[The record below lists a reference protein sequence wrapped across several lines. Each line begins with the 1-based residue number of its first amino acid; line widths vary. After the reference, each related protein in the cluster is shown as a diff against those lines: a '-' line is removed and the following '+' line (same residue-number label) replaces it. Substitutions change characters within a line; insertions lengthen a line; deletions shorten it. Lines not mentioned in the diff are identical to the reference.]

1 MFSDKNRLRNGRQ
14 LYKLKKLRTM
24 AAVFFLFIA
33 VVVSVTVVLKLTSGV
48 KNEKKELLR
57 VWNNEDYE
65 QAYAVSKNALNE
77 NPVDYFLLTV
87 NGFSAYQLGISQI
100 NNNNTLKYI
109 DDCIISLRK
118 ARLQKESSTDGRIFY
133 VLGKAYS
140 YKGKEYADLAVKYLE
155 LAKKLSYNAQDIS
168 EYLGLAYAA
177 CGDYR
182 SSVEA
187 FTGAFSSDRPPS
199 DTLLLSIARSYMAM
213 KEFDIA
219 LGYLNRCIDTTPD
232 VKSVN
237 IARLLQA
244 EVYITLGEY
253 DNAEGQ
259 YISILN
265 DSGEDAEV
273 HYQLGEL
280 YYLKGDN
287 IRARSEW
294 RIANRQAAH
303 VKARTRLNN
312 LFGGI

>member
-1 MFSDKNRLRNGRQ
+1 MFSDRNRLRNGRQ
-14 LYKLKKLRTM
+14 LYKLKKIRTM
-24 AAVFFLFIA
+24 TAVFFLFIA
-33 VVVSVTVVLKLTSGV
+33 VVVSVAVVFKLSRGV

-57 VWNNEDYE
+57 FWNQEDYD
-65 QAYAVSKNALNE
+65 QAYTISKDALNE

-140 YKGKEYADLAVKYLE
+140 YKGKEYSDLAVKYLE
-155 LAKKLSYNAQDIS
+155 LAKKLSYNAQDIP

-187 FTGAFSSDRPPS
+187 FTGAFSDDRPPS

-213 KEFDIA
+213 NEFDIA

-232 VKSVN
+232 IKSVN
-237 IARLLQA
+237 IARLLMA
-244 EVYITLGEY
+244 EIYITLGEY
-253 DNAEGQ
+253 DNAERQ